1 MRIIVRSSG
10 ERTRDECIRLAQRE
24 GDVDVI
30 EGVTP
35 FSEALRETYR
45 IGMTY
50 DQQWIPVVDA
60 DVLLYQRALTEAVE
74 RAQSLTDVFCWDG
87 KTDDKILT
95 IVRRA
100 GIHIYYRPLLE
111 QAIELVPEAIKPET
125 HTREAM
131 AERGYRTHVGELVF
145 GWHDYEQY
153 YRDLWRKSYLQVKK
167 LGGKVPRHAHK
178 WKRLAKRDDDYR
190 VIAAA
195 HKAGKRTHGDKV
207 FDASINYGAEQAI
220 AKLGLEE
227 KGPYV
232 AV

>member
-45 IGMTY
+45 LGMTY
-50 DQQWIPVVDA
+50 DQQWIPVIDA
-60 DVLLYQRALTEAVE
+60 DVLLYSGTLTKAVE
-74 RAQSLTDVFCWDG
+74 MADKLKDVFCWDG
-87 KTDDKILT
+87 KTDDKILAT
-95 IVRRA
+95 VRRA
-100 GIHIYYRPLLE
+100 GIHIYYQPLLE

-125 HTREAM
+125 RTRQYM
-131 AERGYRTHVGELVF
+131 AERGHRTHVGDIVF
-145 GWHDYEQY
+145 GKHDYEQY
-153 YRDLWRKSYLQVKK
+153 YRDLWRKSYLQVQK
-167 LGGKVPRHAHK
+167 LGGKVPKHAHK
-178 WKRLAKRDDDYR
+178 WKRLSQRDDDYR
-190 VIAAA
+190 VIEAA

-207 FDASINYGAEQAI
+207 FDASVNYGAEQAI
-220 AKLGLEE
+220 AQLGLQE
-227 KGPYV
+227 KSRYV